1 MFTIALT
8 AYHMVERRRI
18 NAALWAGPG
27 GVNDGMSIAD
37 GFGADEAPGSVI
49 RPGGKRLSESL
60 AG

>member
-1 MFTIALT
+1 MFTIALG
-8 AYHMVERRRI
+8 AYHVVERRRI

-27 GVNDGMSIAD
+27 DVEKGVSLAG
-37 GFGADEAPGSVI
+37 GFGADEASHNVS